1 MREPWCQVTVY
12 DSMGRPGILKD
23 VHDTSEVALD
33 TAAGGWWVRDRVRCG
48 FLLLFHDWS
57 EPYLITPGCD
67 LDPFR
72 ETHHKMMAQIEA
84 MKVQSASRTSD
95 EH

>member
-1 MREPWCQVTVY
+1 MREPWCLVTVY
-12 DSMGRPGILKD
+12 DSMGRPGILRD
-23 VHDTSEVALD
+23 VPSTSEVALD

-57 EPYLITPGCD
+57 EPYLITPGCE

-72 ETHHKMMAQIEA
+72 DRYNEMMAMIES
-84 MKVQSASRTSD
+84 MKTSTAQRRSGG
-95 EH
+95 